1 MADNTVRCTVF
12 AEIHIQI
19 RDPGDR
25 FCKVGFQAVQIS
37 CFCQCGDLIQ
47 LVAHIV
53 PRLPG
58 FFNGG
63 FQAFIALLLHGKQL
77 VFLLQSRIPVKAG
90 CHQQKDRIEHE
101 QQKQKRDAHNDVD
114 LQDPPCPERYLVA
127 RGYKKVQQDEH
138 QRQYPEHIPRLRKIV
153 ILHHRAY
160 CVGGGII
167 GCGSDQ
173 PADRIIKDAGAK
185 AEPRLVRRQLHPD
198 HDCRADGP
206 GQAVQARKYR
216 ADRKRD
222 GSGFPEREPQRF
234 EIQENCHNRYEQ
246 QGERGRETEMIAKQP
261 AAKAK
266 PEQQRHRPC
275 CKLCGRQLQIG
286 TYRKIRKQQTGKHDR
301 KFQNRAQNVLQSAR
315 PLCSRNSIK
324 ACRAAFKS
332 S

>member
-1 MADNTVRCTVF
+1 M
-12 AEIHIQI
+12 
-19 RDPGDR
+19 
-25 FCKVGFQAVQIS
+25 
-37 CFCQCGDLIQ
+37 
-47 LVAHIV
+47 AHIV

-58 FFNGG
+58 FINGG
-63 FQAFIALLLHGKQL
+63 FQAFIALLLHGKKL
-77 VFLLQSRIPVKAG
+77 VFLLQSRIPVKAV

-101 QQKQKRDAHNDVD
+101 HQKQKRDAHNDVD

-153 ILHHRAY
+153 ILHHCAH

-167 GCGSDQ
+167 GCSSGQ
-173 PADRIIKDAGAK
+173 PADHVIKNAGAK
-185 AEPRLVRRQLHPD
+185 TEPRLVRRQLPPD
-198 HDCRADGP
+198 RDCRTNGA
-206 GQAVQARKYR
+206 GQAIQARKYR
-216 ADRKRD
+216 ADRQRD
-222 GSGFPEREPQRF
+222 GPGFPEREPQRF

-266 PEQQRHRPC
+266 PEQQRHLPYR
-275 CKLCGRQLQIG
+275 KLCGRLLQIG
-286 TYRKIRKQQTGKHDR
+286 AHRKIREQQAGKHNGKLQD
-301 KFQNRAQNVLQSAR
+301 RAQNILQPTR
-315 PLCSRNSIK
+315 PLCSRNSIN